1 MCFISLKESESNY
14 SVLRTLLVAVRGRPC
29 CQQIGAEGV
38 TNISAL
44 KSLLSVQKIPYDFG
58 FYKMDFDVDH
68 PTIALSS
75 RGSVVPM
82 DAVVPVVASGETCTV
97 SDAATLSRLRVY
109 VEATRRLQ
117 LSLDEFSSSF
127 AEEDFVKARQDGH
140 ALTVRCLG
148 RMVGSLF

>member
-1 MCFISLKESESNY
+1 MNSIS
-14 SVLRTLLVAVRGRPC
+14 T
-29 CQQIGAEGV
+29 
-38 TNISAL
+38 L

-68 PTIALSS
+68 PTISLSS
-75 RGSVVPM
+75 RGSVVPTG
-82 DAVVPVVASGETCTV
+82 AVVPVVASGETPAV

-140 ALTVRCLG
+140 ALTVRCPD
-148 RMVGSLF
+148 RMIGSSF